1 MINAQGCCNDADCF
15 GLIAICPM
23 ARADECFCLGHST
36 GAILRS
42 LQSLNRLLLDCCT
55 DPETGKRSQQTMYS
69 DWKRIDVTPVC
80 DLLHIHASI
89 AGYIYAKSE

>member
-1 MINAQGCCNDADCF
+1 
-15 GLIAICPM
+15 M

-36 GAILRS
+36 GAILRGCEAYKAS
-42 LQSLNRLLLDCCT
+42 TDFYSTAVCT

-89 AGYIYAKSE
+89 AGYIYYAKSD